1 MTALYVNHSDMS
13 DLRILRVCPF
23 AGYMQYVTLFGDK
36 LAGTLAM
43 CCTRLEQ

>member
-1 MTALYVNHSDMS
+1 MTVLYVSHSDMS
-13 DLRILRVCPF
+13 DLRIWLVCPF
-23 AGYMQYVTLFGDK
+23 AGYMQDVTLFGDK